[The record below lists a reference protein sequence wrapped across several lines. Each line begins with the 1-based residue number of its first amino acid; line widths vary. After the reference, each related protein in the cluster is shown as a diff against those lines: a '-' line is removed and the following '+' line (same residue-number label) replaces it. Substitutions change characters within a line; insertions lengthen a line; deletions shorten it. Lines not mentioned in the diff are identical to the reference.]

1 MGKFLTAK
9 YAEYAK
15 KDGEVLNHKE
25 RKEKTEGT
33 ETGEFS
39 SANSA
44 DYRQLF
50 SRQIPRPGVIQDRSD
65 ASEERRII
73 CLPTS

>member
-1 MGKFLTAK
+1 VGKFLTAK

-50 SRQIPRPGVIQDRSD
+50 
-65 ASEERRII
+65 
-73 CLPTS
+73 